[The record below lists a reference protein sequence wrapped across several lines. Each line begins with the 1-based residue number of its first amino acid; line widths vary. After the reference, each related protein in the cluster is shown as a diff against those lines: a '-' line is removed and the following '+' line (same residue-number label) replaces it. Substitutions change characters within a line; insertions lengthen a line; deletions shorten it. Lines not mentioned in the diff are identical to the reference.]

1 MHELLQQLLSARDTL
16 AVILIVVPFIKYVWI
31 AYFQVFSITC
41 ASFQMS
47 CIAQNEAPTT
57 YEVN

>member
-1 MHELLQQLLSARDTL
+1 MT
-16 AVILIVVPFIKYVWI
+16 P
-31 AYFQVFSITC
+31 QVFSITC

-57 YEVN
+57 YESLSSRLSIGGNGGKQSLRDNSTTEGTKLEEI